1 MRQLSDLI
9 YKGLTE
15 DAAVS
20 DIVGTKVFP
29 LIADQEIETPFIVYR
44 VSLIDNLT
52 KDRADHFEVEILSY
66 ETSYN
71 KSLDLNDAVVNAI
84 ANVDL
89 DGANYK
95 FNKGSATPLVDTDY
109 RFYVK
114 QIINIKK

>member
-1 MRQLSDLI
+1 MKQLSDLI

-15 DAAVS
+15 DTTVS
-20 DIVGTKVFP
+20 SIVGDKVFP

-52 KDRADHFEVEILSY
+52 KDGADHFVVEILSY
-66 ETSYN
+66 EKTYN
-71 KSLDLNDAVVNAI
+71 KSLELNEAVVSAI
-84 ANVDL
+84 DNVDL
-89 DGANYK
+89 NGANYK